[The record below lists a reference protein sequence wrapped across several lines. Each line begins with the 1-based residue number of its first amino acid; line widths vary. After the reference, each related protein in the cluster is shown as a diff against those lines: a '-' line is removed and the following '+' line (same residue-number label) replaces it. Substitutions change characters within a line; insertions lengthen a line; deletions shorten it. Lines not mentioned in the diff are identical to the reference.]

1 MGLVTVYLDL
11 GRVQTM
17 HSCRFVIEATVE
29 ENVQRLSGQRAAAMD
44 LSAAVGSRLKQVGQR
59 EPLTVR
65 YVAAVGHRQSHMELH
80 TLHT

>member
-1 MGLVTVYLDL
+1 V
-11 GRVQTM
+11 

-44 LSAAVGSRLKQVGQR
+44 LSAAVGSRVKQFGQR

-65 YVAAVGHRQSHMELH
+65 YVAAIGHHQSHVELH
-80 TLHT
+80 TLHTWYA